1 MKQNHLTR
9 LLVIAVLLVS
19 LLVIGSAAGTLTEG
33 QQIRGDCN
41 GDGAINMKDV
51 LILRKYIADLPVEFA
66 DHVCS
71 VSPSET
77 QPTAPSYT
85 TPSETQPSE
94 TQPSYTTPS
103 ETQPSYT
110 QPSETQPSYTQP
122 SETQPSYTQPSQT
135 QPSQTQPR

>member
-1 MKQNHLTR
+1 MKQKRLSQ
-9 LLVIAVLLVS
+9 LLVIVALLVS
-19 LLVIGSAAGTLTEG
+19 LIVIGSAAGTLTEG

-66 DHVCS
+66 DHICS
-71 VSPSET
+71 ADPSET
-77 QPTAPSYT
+77 QPTAPSY
-85 TPSETQPSE
+85 TQPSE

-110 QPSETQPSYTQP
+110 QPSETQPS
-122 SETQPSYTQPSQT
+122 
-135 QPSQTQPR
+135 

>member
-51 LILRKYIADLPVEFA
+51 LALRKIIAGLAVEGYVEAAA
-66 DHVCS
+66 DVTADGS
-71 VSPSET
+71 VNMKDVLQLRKFVAGLISSL
-77 QPTAPSYT
+77 
-85 TPSETQPSE
+85 
-94 TQPSYTTPS
+94 
-103 ETQPSYT
+103 
-110 QPSETQPSYTQP
+110 
-122 SETQPSYTQPSQT
+122 
-135 QPSQTQPR
+135 